1 MTWHGPDAGRPA
13 ALPPGATTYLPL
25 RNVHDAALVES
36 LLGDYG
42 QTLSLAAIAVTV
54 NRCRLE
60 LTDPTAGARP
70 ELLERLARQRIES
83 GVAAPAVAD
92 PVIRAG

>member
-1 MTWHGPDAGRPA
+1 MPMPQDGATQQLPA
-13 ALPPGATTYLPL
+13 EATTYLPL
-25 RNVHDAALVES
+25 RNVHDAVLVER

-42 QTLSLAAIAVTV
+42 RTLSLTTIAATV

-60 LTDPTAGARP
+60 LTDPRAGAMP

-83 GVAAPAVAD
+83 GAGDPAS
-92 PVIRAG
+92 